1 MSLNAGSSVA
11 DADGF
16 ALSGSSFVLPSTS
29 HPSRSSL
36 KLVVLNG
43 MDEVETWSDAVVL
56 MFIQAKILSDLVGL
70 KKNLRCL
77 PLHADAVA
85 VQEKAY
91 WERSIRLKVLAELK
105 LTGVHKPGAY
115 VPLLPLA
122 PFVPV
127 APFITPDLSG
137 AGNARETKKLL
148 ADATELYNK
157 SRTAHDDEVAA
168 ITARHVKSCDLHA
181 KEYQSLATNYEKE
194 KESVAS
200 QITSQL
206 LGDARLQL
214 WIQIL
219 PSLGIAHLKIQHT
232 VPFANPA
239 ELVFALEQAIFRDR
253 DGEKLQLQMQF
264 WQATLASEGSGDPV
278 RFHRYVTLAGRKLA
292 LLNNEPIRDQDMR
305 AVFIKGLP
313 DEIFM
318 DFKTALHNN
327 PAGTKTLNDVYEI
340 LNIYA
345 GSEAVK
351 QKVASLMRQ
360 CARSFDKRPPA
371 GVFVAHQDSASPRP
385 CFDFAKGKCTRG
397 RQCKFAHSNVPRT
410 DASPPPPWCVLTAT
424 SVGIRLPRA
433 TLNILKS
440 VWLVCA
446 RVLLLSLRSPFLV
459 LVQHFCLEFE
469 MTLTSCY

>member
-1 MSLNAGSSVA
+1 M
-11 DADGF
+11 
-16 ALSGSSFVLPSTS
+16 
-29 HPSRSSL
+29 
-36 KLVVLNG
+36 
-43 MDEVETWSDAVVL
+43 
-56 MFIQAKILSDLVGL
+56 
-70 KKNLRCL
+70 
-77 PLHADAVA
+77 
-85 VQEKAY
+85 
-91 WERSIRLKVLAELK
+91 
-105 LTGVHKPGAY
+105 
-115 VPLLPLA
+115 
-122 PFVPV
+122 
-127 APFITPDLSG
+127 
-137 AGNARETKKLL
+137 
-148 ADATELYNK
+148 
-157 SRTAHDDEVAA
+157 
-168 ITARHVKSCDLHA
+168 KSCDLHA
-181 KEYQSLATNYEKE
+181 KEYQSLATNYEIE
-194 KESVAS
+194 KESVTS
-200 QITSQL
+200 LITSQL

-371 GVFVAHQDSASPRP
+371 GVFVTQDSASPRP

-397 RQCKFAHSNVPRT
+397 SQCKFAHSNVPRT
-410 DASPPPPWCVLTAT
+410 DASPPPWCVLTAT

-433 TLNILKS
+433 TLSTLKS

-446 RVLLLSLRSPFLV
+446 RDLLLSLRSPFLV

-469 MTLTSCY
+469 MTSTSCCWRMSMRRKWGQCFPLLPRPLSFPMHCLQWL

>member
-77 PLHADAVA
+77 PLHANAVA

-91 WERSIRLKVLAELK
+91 WARFIRLKVLAELK
-105 LTGVHKPGAY
+105 LTGVQKPGAY

-148 ADATELYNK
+148 AEVTELYNL
-157 SRTAHDDEVAA
+157 SRAAHDVEVAA

-181 KEYQSLATNYEKE
+181 KEYQSLATNYEIE
-194 KESVAS
+194 KESVTS
-200 QITSQL
+200 LITSQL

-239 ELVFALEQAIFRDR
+239 ELVFALEQAIFRDCKGVVLR
-253 DGEKLQLQMQF
+253 
-264 WQATLASEGSGDPV
+264 WQ
-278 RFHRYVTLAGRKLA
+278 
-292 LLNNEPIRDQDMR
+292 
-305 AVFIKGLP
+305 
-313 DEIFM
+313 
-318 DFKTALHNN
+318 
-327 PAGTKTLNDVYEI
+327 
-340 LNIYA
+340 
-345 GSEAVK
+345 
-351 QKVASLMRQ
+351 
-360 CARSFDKRPPA
+360 
-371 GVFVAHQDSASPRP
+371 
-385 CFDFAKGKCTRG
+385 
-397 RQCKFAHSNVPRT
+397 
-410 DASPPPPWCVLTAT
+410 
-424 SVGIRLPRA
+424 
-433 TLNILKS
+433 
-440 VWLVCA
+440 
-446 RVLLLSLRSPFLV
+446 
-459 LVQHFCLEFE
+459 
-469 MTLTSCY
+469 